1 MANNQLVDSA
11 ALARRFNVTVG
22 TVNGWVRRGLV
33 PFIRP
38 SRRVVR
44 FNLAKV
50 EEALEGRKLRE
61 AREEAAS

>member
-1 MANNQLVDSA
+1 MPDTLVDSA
-11 ALARRFNVTVG
+11 ALARRFGVTVG

-44 FNLAKV
+44 FNLEKV
-50 EEALEGRKLRE
+50 EQALDGRKLPQTQGG
-61 AREEAAS
+61 AAQ